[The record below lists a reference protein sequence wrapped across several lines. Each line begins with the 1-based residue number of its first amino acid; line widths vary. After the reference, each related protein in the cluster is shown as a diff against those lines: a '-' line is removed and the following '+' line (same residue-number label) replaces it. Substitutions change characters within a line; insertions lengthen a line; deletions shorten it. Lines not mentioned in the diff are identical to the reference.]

1 MLERLCQFPKYQL
14 LLSRFLNDMLRASFS
29 GRFVIPFPADKE
41 TLNKYLCKELSPD
54 FVMDRTESEIL
65 RREQWRIVGLI
76 NDFPSTRKTGSL
88 GNICRHLLD
97 VTKVDVSSLHR
108 ALSLELG
115 LDAATRF
122 GNMLHIAF
130 RCASSS
136 NSSSTSVAVDA
147 RWIVSIFRA
156 ATLAPA
162 AFHDPR
168 VVFLKLAKD
177 YCLECKGGECSE
189 HSILLSDAL
198 RIASI
203 ATDTDEDVQSMTMCL
218 KKCIRDITTSS
229 TISTKILE
237 EALALCPDVLSLFR
251 TQLLDKISDDN
262 RLELLAEEEVRLMYD
277 VYELASQCTQHT
289 SLTFVYVS
297 TG

>member
-1 MLERLCQFPKYQL
+1 M
-14 LLSRFLNDMLRASFS
+14 S
-29 GRFVIPFPADKE
+29 E
-41 TLNKYLCKELSPD
+41 T
-54 FVMDRTESEIL
+54 L
-65 RREQWRIVGLI
+65 RRERWRIVGLI
-76 NDFPSTRKTGSL
+76 NDFPSTSKTGSL
-88 GNICRHLLD
+88 VNISRHLLD

-115 LDAATRF
+115 LDVATRF
-122 GNMLHIAF
+122 GNRLHIAF
-130 RCASSS
+130 RDASSS

-168 VVFLKLAKD
+168 VVFPKLAKD
-177 YCLECKGGECSE
+177 YCLECKGDECSE
-189 HSILLSDAL
+189 RSILLSDAL

-229 TISTKILE
+229 IISTKILE
-237 EALALCPDVLSLFR
+237 EALALCPDVTSLFR
-251 TQLLDKISDDN
+251 AQLLDKISDDK

-277 VYELASQCTQHT
+277 RCPRACISLHSTYLTHLRSCFHRIGHWLPFYFSQTKFLMRNYEFITRQKF
-289 SLTFVYVS
+289 FVEHLPL
-297 TG
+297 GGCIGR